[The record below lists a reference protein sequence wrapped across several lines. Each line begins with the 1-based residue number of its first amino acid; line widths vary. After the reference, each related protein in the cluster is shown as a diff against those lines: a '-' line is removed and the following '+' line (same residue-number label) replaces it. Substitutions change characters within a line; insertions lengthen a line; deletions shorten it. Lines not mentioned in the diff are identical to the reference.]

1 METVRSLIF
10 LGSKITADSDC
21 SHEIKRYLL
30 LGRKAIINLYSIL
43 KSTDMTAN
51 KGPSSQ
57 SYGFSSSHVQMWE
70 VDHKE
75 SWALKNWCFWTVVL
89 GKTLE
94 SPLDCKKIQPV
105 NPQGNQS
112 WIFTGKTDAEA
123 KAPILWP
130 PEVKN
135 WLSGKDL
142 HTGKDWR
149 QEEKGVTEDEMAG
162 WHPWFDG
169 HQAPG
174 VGDGQE
180 GLACCSPWGH
190 KESDTIEWLKWIGTH
205 FWLPRWLKGKE
216 CACLSSDFDR
226 CMTQIDSTG
235 QWQ

>member
-1 METVRSLIF
+1 MKLKDTHSLEEKLDSIYSYTVHGILQVRILEW
-10 LGSKITADSDC
+10 ADLD
-21 SHEIKRYLL
+21 
-30 LGRKAIINLYSIL
+30 SIL
-43 KSTDMTAN
+43 KSRDMTAN

-57 SYGFSSSHVQMWE
+57 SYGFSSSHVWMWE

-94 SPLDCKKIQPV
+94 SPLDCKEIQPV

-112 WIFTGKTDAEA
+112 WIFTGKTDAEVE
-123 KAPILWP
+123 APILWP
-130 PEVKN
+130 PDVKN
-135 WLSGKDL
+135 WLSGKDP

-162 WHPWFDG
+162 WHPWLDG

-190 KESDTIEWLKWIGTH
+190 KESDTTEWLKWIGRH

-226 CMTQIDSTG
+226 CMTRIDSTG
-235 QWQ
+235 HWQ